1 MNVRRE
7 PDLWLLY
14 LPRVSEEYP
23 RQKLTDLEIVPCPVK
38 RGKKATIKT
47 LVRAC
52 TSYAGN
58 TVLISRKDGCNVQ
71 ASGCPMTCGLTCC
84 LSTGEFAE
92 VITSIILLPGQ
103 PHNTHT
109 DLGFNE
115 SPGAMGFSSMAGGQT
130 QSSLQSLQLC
140 RPSQGMQWKWDTPS
154 LPSIPAYTF
163 SKLGVKKMLFF
174 CP

>member
-103 PHNTHT
+103 PHNTQTWALMSHREPW
-109 DLGFNE
+109 G
-115 SPGAMGFSSMAGGQT
+115 SPAWQEGRHRALSRAFSSAGQARECSGSGT
-130 QSSLQSLQLC
+130 LHHCPVSPLT
-140 RPSQGMQWKWDTPS
+140 PSQS
-154 LPSIPAYTF
+154 
-163 SKLGVKKMLFF
+163 
-174 CP
+174 